1 MRFLRLY
8 MALTRGAAIPAG
20 PDDSHT
26 VSIRFP
32 YVFHMAKNPLFSG
45 CTARYTCAMTSDQII
60 LFTLFGAVFGML
72 LWGRFR
78 YDLVAFTALLIGVV
92 LGVVPTKDAF
102 SGFGHPATIIVA
114 LVLVVSAG
122 LVRSGAVYLIT
133 RTLVDSTRSLGAH
146 IAIMGG
152 IGGVLSAFMNNVA
165 ALALLMPV
173 DVQTARKAGR
183 AASLSLMPLSFA
195 TILGGM
201 VTLIGTPPNIII
213 AAIRQESLGAPFKMF
228 DFAPV
233 GAVTA
238 VAGLLFVA
246 LVGWRLIPQKDGP
259 DAGQALENV
268 TDYIA
273 ELTVPDDSKHIGK
286 RVNDLYD
293 IAEKNDVAI
302 LGLIRDGKRR
312 YGTARNIKIAAG
324 DALVLEAAPEA
335 LDEFRAALSLNF
347 ANDKHEDLLKADGA
361 GLSVI
366 EVVVTDQSRING
378 KTAQTVGLSWRQRTV
393 LMGISRQGKAIRT
406 NLRKTQIRAGDILL
420 LLTPEDNTAEV
431 TDWLGCLP
439 LADRGLAVTADTKV
453 WLAIGLFGGAVA
465 LASFG
470 LIYLPIALGLV
481 VVAYVLAKIVP
492 LSELYHHIEWPVVV
506 LLGSM
511 IPLGAALETSGGT
524 ELIAGWL
531 VGLTAGMAP
540 WMILTVLMVVTMTLS
555 DVLNNTATTIVAAPV
570 GIQMAQTLNVSPD
583 PFLMA
588 VAVAAS
594 CAFLTPIGH
603 KNNTLILG
611 PGGYRFGDYWRMGL
625 PLEVLVVAVSIPA
638 ILVFWPL

>member
-1 MRFLRLY
+1 
-8 MALTRGAAIPAG
+8 
-20 PDDSHT
+20 
-26 VSIRFP
+26 
-32 YVFHMAKNPLFSG
+32 
-45 CTARYTCAMTSDQII
+45 MTTDQII
-60 LFTLFGAVFGML
+60 LFSLFGAVFGLL
-72 LWGRFR
+72 LWGRYR
-78 YDLVAFTALLIGVV
+78 YDLVAFAALMVGVV

-102 SGFGHPATIIVA
+102 SGFGHPATLIVA

-122 LVRSGAVYLIT
+122 LVRSGAVFLIT
-133 RTLVDSTRSLGAH
+133 RTMVDASRSLGAH
-146 IAIMGG
+146 IALMGA

-183 AASLSLMPLSFA
+183 PAGLSLMPLSFA

-213 AAIRQESLGAPFKMF
+213 ASIRGEALGEPFHMF

-238 VAGLLFVA
+238 IAGLIFVA
-246 LVGWRLIPQKDGP
+246 LIGWRLIPQ
-259 DAGQALENV
+259 AQTTENGSNPMENFGLYV
-268 TDYIA
+268 A
-273 ELTVPDDSKHIGK
+273 ELTVPEGSKHIGK
-286 RVNDLYD
+286 RLKDLD
-293 IAEKNDVAI
+293 EVAEKNDVAI
-302 LGLIRDGKRR
+302 IGLVRGNKRR
-312 YGTARNIKIAAG
+312 YGTQRATKLEAG
-324 DALVLEAAPEA
+324 DALVLEARPEA
-335 LDEFRAALSLNF
+335 LDEFRAALSLTF
-347 ANDKHEDLLKADGA
+347 TDADREEKLRADGD
-361 GLSVI
+361 GLSKI
-366 EVVVTDQSRING
+366 EVVVPVNARIVG
-378 KTAQTVGLSWRQRTV
+378 KTAQSIGLNWRQRSV
-393 LMGISRQGKAIRT
+393 LLGISRQGKRIT
-406 NLRKTQIRAGDILL
+406 KQVRKTEVRAGDILL
-420 LLTPEDNTAEV
+420 LLVPQGSESDV
-431 TDWLGCLP
+431 TEWLGGLP
-439 LADRGLAVTADTKV
+439 LAERGLKVTQDEKV

-465 LASFG
+465 AASFG
-470 LIYLPIALGLV
+470 LVYLPVALGLV
-481 VVAYVLAKIVP
+481 VVGYTLTKIVP
-492 LSELYHHIEWPVVV
+492 LSELYSHIEWPVVV

-524 ELIAGWL
+524 ELIANAL
-531 VGLTAGMAP
+531 VGITQGMPA
-540 WMILTVLMVVTMTLS
+540 WAVLTVLMIVTMTLS

-570 GIQMAQTLNVSPD
+570 GIQMAQALGKSPD

-625 PLEVLVVAVSIPA
+625 PLEALVVAVSIPA

>member
-1 MRFLRLY
+1 
-8 MALTRGAAIPAG
+8 
-20 PDDSHT
+20 
-26 VSIRFP
+26 
-32 YVFHMAKNPLFSG
+32 
-45 CTARYTCAMTSDQII
+45 MTTDQII
-60 LFTLFGAVFGML
+60 LFTLFGAVFALL
-72 LWGRFR
+72 LWGKWR
-78 YDLVAFTALLIGVV
+78 YDLVAFTALMVGVV
-92 LGVVPTKDAF
+92 LGAVPVEDAF
-102 SGFGHPATIIVA
+102 SGFGHPATLIVA

-173 DVQTARKAGR
+173 DIQTARKAGR
-183 AASLSLMPLSFA
+183 LPGLSLMPLSFA

-213 AAIRQESLGAPFKMF
+213 ATIREQSLGEPFAMF

-238 VAGLLFVA
+238 VAGLAFVA
-246 LVGWRLIPQKDGP
+246 LIGWRLIPEQHEAQ
-259 DAGQALENV
+259 AGE
-268 TDYIA
+268 TDRETAQYIA
-273 ELTVPDDSKHIGK
+273 ELTVPEGSKQIGRK
-286 RVNDLYD
+286 VRELYED
-293 IAEKNDVAI
+293 GDKAEVAI
-302 LGLIRDGKRR
+302 LGLVRGGKRMF
-312 YGTARNIKIAAG
+312 GTAREKTIEAG
-324 DALVLEAAPEA
+324 DALVLEATPDA
-335 LDEFRAALSLNF
+335 LDEFRAALSLDF
-347 ANDKHEDLLKADGA
+347 SDAKREEMIRADA
-361 GLSVI
+361 EGLTVI
-366 EVVVTDQSRING
+366 EVVVPINARVAGKSCQSL
-378 KTAQTVGLSWRQRTV
+378 GLAWRHRTV
-393 LMGISRQGKAIRT
+393 VLGISRRGRRITKQV
-406 NLRKTQIRAGDILL
+406 RKTVVEPGDILL
-420 LLTPEDNTAEV
+420 LLAPADQAEDVAN
-431 TDWLGCLP
+431 WLGALP
-439 LADRGLAVTADTKV
+439 LADRGLAVTNDSKT
-453 WLAIGLFGGAVA
+453 WLAIGLFAGAVA

-481 VVAYVLAKIVP
+481 VVGYVLTRVMP
-492 LSELYHHIEWPVVV
+492 LSELYDHIEWPVVV

-511 IPLGAALETSGGT
+511 IPLGSALESSGGT
-524 ELIAGWL
+524 ELIAGAL
-531 VGLTAGMAP
+531 VGLTEGLPA

-555 DVLNNTATTIVAAPV
+555 DVLNNTATAIVAAPI
-570 GIQMAQTLNVSPD
+570 GIDMAQRLGVSPD

-611 PGGYRFGDYWRMGL
+611 PGGYGFGDYWRMGL
-625 PLEVLVVAVSIPA
+625 PLEILVVAVSIPA